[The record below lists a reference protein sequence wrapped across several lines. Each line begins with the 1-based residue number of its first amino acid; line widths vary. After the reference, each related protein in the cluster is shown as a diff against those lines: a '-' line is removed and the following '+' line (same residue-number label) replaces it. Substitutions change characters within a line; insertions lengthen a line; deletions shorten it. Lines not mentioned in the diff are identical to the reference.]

1 MNIKSSEEILQVVVF
16 KLGIDEYC
24 VPVSQAREIQT
35 YSSPTRIP
43 NTPDFVE
50 GIINLRGQII
60 PILDLKKRFN
70 SGTTEINLTTRVIII
85 DMNNELLG
93 ILVDS
98 VSEVLKIPQNRF
110 ELPPSAVKTSINN
123 NYISG
128 IGKLNDRLL
137 ILLDLA
143 KVLNE
148 EEMQELSNS
157 KN

>member
-1 MNIKSSEEILQVVVF
+1 MNIKSSEEIQVVVF
-16 KLGIDEYC
+16 KLGTDEYC

-35 YSSPTRIP
+35 YSVPTRIP
-43 NTPDFVE
+43 NTPDFIE

-60 PILDLKKRFN
+60 PILDLKKRFG
-70 SGTTEINLTTRVIII
+70 SGATQINPTTRVIII
-85 DMNNELLG
+85 EMNNELLG

-98 VSEVLKIPQNRF
+98 VSEVLKISQNRF
-110 ELPPSAVKTSINN
+110 ELPPSAVQTSINN

-128 IGKLNDRLL
+128 IGKLNERLL
-137 ILLDLA
+137 ILIDLV

-148 EEMQELSNS
+148 EEIEQLTGS

>member
-1 MNIKSSEEILQVVVF
+1 MNMKSSEEMQVVVF
-16 KLGIDEYC
+16 KLGTDEYC

-35 YSSPTRIP
+35 YSIPTRIP
-43 NTPDFVE
+43 NTPEFVE

-60 PILDLKKRFN
+60 PILDLKKRFG
-70 SGTTEINLTTRVIII
+70 SGATEINAATKIIII
-85 DMNNELLG
+85 DMEGELLG

-110 ELPPSAVKTSINN
+110 EPPPSAVKTSINN

-128 IGKLNDRLL
+128 IGKLNNRLL
-137 ILLDLA
+137 ILIDLG

-148 EEMQELSNS
+148 EEIEQL
-157 KN
+157 KA